1 MDKNCIMQIVI
12 PLIER
17 LVGFPVY
24 ISRYDSNV
32 TPLPITTISTTHD
45 YLTVGVRTYP
55 VLHSQ

>member
-1 MDKNCIMQIVI
+1 MDENCIMQIAI

-24 ISRYDSNV
+24 ISRFDSNV
-32 TPLPITTISTTHD
+32 TPLPKTTISTTHD
-45 YLTVGVRTYP
+45 YLTVAVLTYP